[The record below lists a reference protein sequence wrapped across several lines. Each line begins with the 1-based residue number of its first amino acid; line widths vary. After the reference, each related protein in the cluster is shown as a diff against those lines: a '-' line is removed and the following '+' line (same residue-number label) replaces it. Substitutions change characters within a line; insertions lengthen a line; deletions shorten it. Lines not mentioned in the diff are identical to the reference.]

1 MVPPLWGGQEG
12 PVFLMKIIIPM
23 AGMGK
28 RMRPHTLTVPKP
40 LIPIAGKPMVQHI
53 VEDLSG
59 ICPEK
64 ITEIAYV
71 ISRAFGKEAE
81 NNLLA
86 VATKLGAQGKIY
98 YQDQPLGTAHAIL
111 CAKDSLDDKTLI
123 AFADTLFIADKN
135 AKVDTEKDG
144 IIWVQKIEDPRQFGV
159 VKLDKEGF
167 ITDFVEKPQTFISDL
182 AIIGI
187 YYFKDGAYLKRE
199 MQYLIDNDIKD
210 KGEFQLTNAMENM
223 KQKGTKFVTSQVA
236 EWLDCGNKDATVYT
250 NKRILD
256 HKQIN
261 GTSEGGKI
269 IQPCFIGE
277 NVKIVNSTVGPFAS
291 IGDNTWI
298 ENSTVEN
305 CIVQTHAR
313 IKNAKLS
320 NAILGNYVE
329 FCGTSADAS
338 IGDYS
343 VVKD

>member
-1 MVPPLWGGQEG
+1 
-12 PVFLMKIIIPM
+12 MKIIIPM

-53 VEDLSG
+53 VEDLAG

-81 NNLLA
+81 KNLLA

-98 YQDQPLGTAHAIL
+98 YQDEPLGTAHAIL
-111 CAKDSLDDKTLI
+111 CAKDSLDEKTLI
-123 AFADTLFIADKN
+123 AFADTLFVADKT
-135 AKVDTEKDG
+135 AKVDTNKDG

-159 VKLDKEGF
+159 VKLDGEGF

-187 YYFKDGAYLKRE
+187 YYFKDGAYLKNE

-236 EWLDCGNKDATVYT
+236 EWLDCGNKDATIYT

-256 HKQIN
+256 HKKIT
-261 GTSEGGKI
+261 GKSEGGKI

-291 IGDNTWI
+291 IGDNCVI

-305 CIVQTHAR
+305 CIVQTNTKV
-313 IKNAKLS
+313 KNAQLS
-320 NAILGNYVE
+320 NTLLGNYVE
-329 FCGTSADAS
+329 FTGNAKDAS

-343 VVKD
+343 TIKN

>member
-1 MVPPLWGGQEG
+1 LGGETERG
-12 PVFLMKIIIPM
+12 AMKIIIPM

-53 VEDLSG
+53 VEDLAG

-71 ISRAFGKEAE
+71 ISRAFGPEAE
-81 NNLLA
+81 TNLLS
-86 VATKLGAQGKIY
+86 VAQKLGALGRIY
-98 YQDQPLGTAHAIL
+98 YQDKPLGTAHAIL

-123 AFADTLFIADKN
+123 AFADTLFIPDTK
-135 AKVDTEKDG
+135 AKVDTSKDG

-159 VKLDKEGF
+159 VKLDKEGV

-187 YYFKDGAYLKRE
+187 YYFKDGAYLKKE
-199 MQYLIDNDIKD
+199 LQYLIDNEIKD
-210 KGEFQLTNAMENM
+210 KGEYQLTNAMENM

-250 NKRILD
+250 NRRILEYKFS
-256 HKQIN
+256 HQPPAI
-261 GTSEGGKI
+261 SHQPSVV
-269 IQPCFIGE
+269 QPCFIGE
-277 NVKIVNSTVGPFAS
+277 NVHIVNSTVGPFAS
-291 IGDNTWI
+291 IGDNSII
-298 ENSTVEN
+298 ENSTIEN
-305 CIVQTHAR
+305 CIVQTNTK

-320 NAILGNYVE
+320 NSMLGNYVE
-329 FCGTSADAS
+329 FSGASKDAS

-343 VVKD
+343 TIKS

>member
-1 MVPPLWGGQEG
+1 
-12 PVFLMKIIIPM
+12 MKIIIPM

-53 VEDLSG
+53 VEDLAG

-86 VATKLGAQGKIY
+86 VAKKLGAEGKIY

-111 CAKDSLDDKTLI
+111 CAKDSLDEKTLI
-123 AFADTLFIADKN
+123 AFADTLFIPDKT
-135 AKVDTEKDG
+135 AKVDTSKDG
-144 IIWVQKIEDPRQFGV
+144 IIWVQKIADPRQFGV

-167 ITDFVEKPQTFISDL
+167 ITDFVEKPQEFISDL

-187 YYFKDGAYLKRE
+187 YYFKDGAYLKKE
-199 MQYLIDNDIKD
+199 MQYLIDNDLKE
-210 KGEFQLTNAMENM
+210 KGEYQLTNAMESM
-223 KQKGTKFVTSQVA
+223 KKKGTKFVTSQVA
-236 EWLDCGNKDATVYT
+236 EWLDCGNKDATVFT

-256 HKQIN
+256 HKKIN
-261 GTSEGGKI
+261 GQNSGGKI
-269 IQPCFIGE
+269 IQPSFIGE

-291 IGDNTWI
+291 IGDNCTI
-298 ENSTVEN
+298 ENSTIEN
-305 CIVQTHAR
+305 SIVQTNTK
-313 IKNAKLS
+313 IKNARLS
-320 NAILGNYVE
+320 NSLLGNYVE
-329 FCGTSADAS
+329 YSGNSSDAS

-343 VVKD
+343 VIKS

>member
-1 MVPPLWGGQEG
+1 
-12 PVFLMKIIIPM
+12 M

-53 VEDLSG
+53 VEDLAG

-64 ITEIAYV
+64 ITEIGYV

-86 VATKLGAQGKIY
+86 VAKKLGAQGKIY
-98 YQDQPLGTAHAIL
+98 YQDEPLGTAHAIL
-111 CAKDSLDDKTLI
+111 CAKDSLDEKTLI
-123 AFADTLFIADKN
+123 AFADTLFIPDKS
-135 AKVDTEKDG
+135 AKVDTNRDG

-159 VKLDKEGF
+159 VKLDQQGF
-167 ITDFVEKPQTFISDL
+167 ITDFVEKPQDFISDL

-187 YYFKDGAYLKRE
+187 YYFKDGPYLKKE
-199 MQYLIDNDIKD
+199 MQYLIDNNLKE
-210 KGEFQLTNAMENM
+210 KGEFQLTNAMESM
-223 KQKGTKFVTSQVA
+223 KKKGTKFVTSQVS

-250 NKRILD
+250 NKRILE
-256 HKQIN
+256 HKKLSLKSPIPNPKSQ
-261 GTSEGGKI
+261 I

-277 NVKIVNSTVGPFAS
+277 NVQIINSTVGPFAS
-291 IGDNTWI
+291 IGDNTII

-305 CIVQTHAR
+305 SIVQTNTK

-320 NAILGNYVE
+320 NSMLGNFVE
-329 FCGTSADAS
+329 FSGTSSDAS

-343 VVKD
+343 TVKN